1 MQKSMTVVKAAGAT
15 TIFAKTE
22 SGARTD
28 RKQLAKAIAEQT
40 GRVGLLN
47 FVRYF

>member
-15 TIFAKTE
+15 TIKTE